1 MSLTTAAPLLALLRE
16 NEDSVKTYA
25 LESINNVVD
34 QLWSEISNELPDIE
48 ALYDDDTFSDREMAA
63 LIASKVYYNL
73 GEYESAVRYA
83 LAAESRFNIDE
94 QSQFV
99 ETIVSKSIE
108 MYVHRACRQYTKDE
122 LFYTKDTICLLY
134 TSRCV

>member
-16 NEDSVKTYA
+16 NQDSVKTYA

-73 GEYESAVRYA
+73 GEYESAVKYA
-83 LAAESRFNIDE
+83 LAAKDRFDIDE
-94 QSQFV
+94 KSQFV

-108 MYVHRACRQYTKDE
+108 MYVQEASSNTLRTNNFTPR
-122 LFYTKDTICLLY
+122 ILL
-134 TSRCV
+134 TQN